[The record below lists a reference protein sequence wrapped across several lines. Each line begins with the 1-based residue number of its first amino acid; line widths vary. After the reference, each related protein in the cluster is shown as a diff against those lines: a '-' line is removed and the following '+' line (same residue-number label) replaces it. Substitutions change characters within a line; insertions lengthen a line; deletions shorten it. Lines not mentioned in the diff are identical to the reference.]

1 MFYLYQIFYKL
12 TLNLSKLSILTLYLR
27 VFDTK
32 DWFGNITKFLIFI
45 VSTYTTSIIL
55 ANILI
60 CRPISTYWSTSDA
73 VPNSTDHSA
82 GSCINILAY
91 WYASSLYNILSE
103 SLMLLSVLLRIW
115 TLPSHSHPPILQL
128 RQKINLTIVLGLGVF
143 TVITAILRMTT
154 LNQTAMATDR
164 TGGTLT
170 STTWSSIEAGLGLAV
185 ANLPMV
191 RQLLRWK
198 GWCGGRWFRSSAE
211 KSRSQSR
218 SRSRSLGIQQQGW
231 GGNTG
236 GGYTLAAGAAQQSP
250 FLTASSAGG
259 HSRDRPP
266 SSAVQSPDLSN
277 QQHDSERQAMNNHN
291 NETTRDGCT
300 SDNENDTTRPFQ
312 HIEFHTP
319 PRTTITQERI
329 SSPSIKSIMDNY
341 IKSAYDYH
349 DGNGNGNDTP
359 TPSVTSTSTLRR
371 SPTEPIPM
379 VRISTEP
386 LSVRSSVSASIG
398 KGTTTTA
405 SSSST
410 LGSPCLGHSKG

>member
-32 DWFGNITKFLIFI
+32 DWFGYITKFLIFI

-60 CRPISTYWSTSDA
+60 CRPISTYWSTTDA
-73 VPNSTDHSA
+73 VPSNSAHSG

-103 SLMLLSVLLRIW
+103 TLMLLSVLLRIW

-128 RQKINLTIVLGLGVF
+128 RQKINLTVVLGLGVF
-143 TVITAILRMTT
+143 TVITAVLRMTT

-170 STTWSSIEAGLGLAV
+170 STTWSSIEAALGLAV

-218 SRSRSLGIQQQGW
+218 SRSRSLGVQQQQGW

-259 HSRDRPP
+259 HTHEGHAG
-266 SSAVQSPDLSN
+266 SAINSPNLSI
-277 QQHDSERQAMNNHN
+277 QQHDSERQAVHSHN
-291 NETTRDGCT
+291 NGTTCEGYT
-300 SDNENDTTRPFQ
+300 SDANDENASTQAFQ

-319 PRTTITQERI
+319 PRMTAEKGA
-329 SSPSIKSIMDNY
+329 SSPSIKSIMDDYVN
-341 IKSAYDYH
+341 SAYDYH
-349 DGNGNGNDTP
+349 SSNETP

-386 LSVRSSVSASIG
+386 SVRTSVAASIS
-398 KGTTTTA
+398 KCTTTTA
-405 SSSST
+405 SSSSK
-410 LGSPCLGHSKG
+410 LGSPCFGHGKG

>member
-32 DWFGNITKFLIFI
+32 DWFGYITKFLIFI

-73 VPNSTDHSA
+73 VPHEHDSND

-103 SLMLLSVLLRIW
+103 TLMLLSVLLRIW
-115 TLPSHSHPPILQL
+115 TLPSHSHPPILQF

-154 LNQTAMATDR
+154 LNQSAMATNR
-164 TGGTLT
+164 TGGSLT
-170 STTWSSIEAGLGLAV
+170 STTWSSVEASLALAV

-198 GWCGGRWFRSSAE
+198 GWCGGHWFRSSAE

-218 SRSRSLGIQQQGW
+218 SRSRSLGVQQQHQGW
-231 GGNTG
+231 GGSPVTG
-236 GGYTLAAGAAQQSP
+236 GGYTLAAGTPQQSP
-250 FLTASSAGG
+250 FLTISSAGG
-259 HSRDRPP
+259 NSHDRSP
-266 SSAVQSPDLSN
+266 SSVIHSPDLSL
-277 QQHDSERQAMNNHN
+277 QQHDSERQAINIS
-291 NETTRDGCT
+291 NEDDTACGDGGYT
-300 SDNENDTTRPFQ
+300 SDNESQ
-312 HIEFHTP
+312 
-319 PRTTITQERI
+319 
-329 SSPSIKSIMDNY
+329 
-341 IKSAYDYH
+341 
-349 DGNGNGNDTP
+349 
-359 TPSVTSTSTLRR
+359 STSTLR
-371 SPTEPIPM
+371 
-379 VRISTEP
+379 
-386 LSVRSSVSASIG
+386 
-398 KGTTTTA
+398 
-405 SSSST
+405 
-410 LGSPCLGHSKG
+410 